1 MSGHPRWVPLE
12 LDSLDPDPFLAF
24 EDWYAAASELV
35 REPEAICVAT
45 ADGSGQPSAR
55 MVLLRARDH
64 RGFCFFTN
72 YESDK
77 GRDLAENPQ
86 AAILWYVEPL
96 GRQVRIEGPVE
107 RLAPAESDAYFAS
120 RPRGHQLGAHASR
133 QSRSIEDRRS
143 LEEEVVSVE
152 ARFEGLEVPRPATAS
167 CRPDSSSGSTAR
179 TDSTTGSSTR
189 RSTAAAGSASA
200 TSPRRSGLE
209 ADLGGRRLRR
219 DHHGARH
226 LVVEGLDLGV
236 PRGPEEV

>member
-1 MSGHPRWVPLE
+1 MTDNPISKFAQW
-12 LDSLDPDPFLAF
+12 LDLAKARK
-24 EDWYAAASELV
+24 DIA
-35 REPEAICVAT
+35 EPTAMTLAT
-45 ADGSGQPSAR
+45 ADKNGQPSAR

-107 RLAPAESDAYFAS
+107 RLAPAESAAYFAS

-152 ARFEGLEVPRPATAS
+152 ARFEGLEVPRPANWGGYRLLPARFEFWQHREDRLHDRIIYT
-167 CRPDSSSGSTAR
+167 PVDGGSWQR
-179 TDSTTGSSTR
+179 
-189 RSTAAAGSASA
+189 
-200 TSPRRSGLE
+200 E
-209 ADLGGRRLRR
+209 
-219 DHHGARH
+219 RH
-226 LVVEGLDLGV
+226 Q
-236 PRGPEEV
+236 P

>member
-152 ARFEGLEVPRPATAS
+152 ARFEGLEVPRPAHW
-167 CRPDSSSGSTAR
+167 
-179 TDSTTGSSTR
+179 
-189 RSTAAAGSASA
+189 
-200 TSPRRSGLE
+200 
-209 ADLGGRRLRR
+209 GGYRLRPVR
-219 DHHGARH
+219 FEFWQHREDRLHDRIIYTTVDAGGWRRERH
-226 LVVEGLDLGV
+226 Q
-236 PRGPEEV
+236 P